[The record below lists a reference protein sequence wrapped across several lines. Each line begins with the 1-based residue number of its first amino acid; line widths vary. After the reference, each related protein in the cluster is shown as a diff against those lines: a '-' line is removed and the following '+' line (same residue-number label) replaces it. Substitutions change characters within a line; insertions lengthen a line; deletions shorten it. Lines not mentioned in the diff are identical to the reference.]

1 MDWLE
6 IGKWAL
12 GALAAAGGLALTIKF
27 VVNRKSKTTSNIVKG
42 NTAGGDIIIGNKTT
56 NSHNKR

>member
-1 MDWLE
+1 MDWTE

-12 GALAAAGGLALTIKF
+12 AAFGVFAAAGIALKLVIKRNSNNSHT
-27 VVNRKSKTTSNIVKG
+27 VVKNNQ
-42 NTAGGDIIIGNKTT
+42 AGGDIIVGNKTT